1 MNFHEAHKLKLPLL
15 IVAISCSLLCYMFQQ
30 DHKLLNPHI
39 LL

>member
-1 MNFHEAHKLKLPLL
+1 MNCREVHKLKLPLL

-30 DHKLLNPHI
+30 DRKLLNPHF